1 MPKNRNIPILY
12 AIALLQGLVFYGPIA
27 TLYRQA
33 AGVGLGQIA
42 LIEGLSLAVSLALEL
57 PWGFLAERLGYRRTL
72 VVCSG
77 LYFISKLVFWRA
89 AGFWGFLA
97 ERVLLGVVL
106 AGLSGVDTAVLYL
119 SCPPEQ
125 AHGVFAVYNN
135 LSTAGLLLA
144 AAVYTLCLGENYR
157 LAGALTAV
165 SYGAAALLSLALT
178 EVRPPERAPGRG
190 AAFLA
195 ALRGTLGRRSAL
207 SLLLAAALLSAVH
220 QMVTVFFSQ
229 PQYVGCGMS
238 DAAIGAAYLLTT
250 LCGLLGGL
258 SARLAR
264 RTGERR
270 MTVGL
275 FLLSAVGCAA
285 LALTRWP
292 WLSVGAVVCLRVC
305 FSLFQPL
312 WMQMQNRAV
321 QTADRATALSVNA
334 VVVDGITIAATLL
347 FGAVSETGLPHAMA
361 LGAVLCAAALLL
373 AGRGIDNGGSN
384 S

>member
-1 MPKNRNIPILY
+1 M
-12 AIALLQGLVFYGPIA
+12 ALLQGLVFYGPIA

-42 LIEGLSLAVSLALEL
+42 LIEGVSLAVALALEL
-57 PWGFLAERLGYRRTL
+57 PWGALAERLGYRRTL
-72 VVCSG
+72 VACSG
-77 LYFISKLVFWRA
+77 LYFVSKLVFWRA

-119 SCPPEQ
+119 SCPAEK

-144 AAVYTLCLGENYR
+144 AAVYTLWLGEKYR

-165 SYGAAALLSLALT
+165 SYGAAAALSLALE

-195 ALRGTLGRRSAL
+195 ALRETLGRRAGL
-207 SLLLAAALLSAVH
+207 ALLLGVALLSAVY
-220 QMVTVFFSQ
+220 QMVSVFFSQ
-229 PQYVGCGMS
+229 PQYVRCGMS

-275 FLLSAVGCAA
+275 FLLSGLGCAA
-285 LALTRWP
+285 LALTRAA

-312 WMQMQNRAV
+312 WMQVQNRAV
-321 QTADRATALSVNA
+321 RTDDRATALSVNA
-334 VVVDGITIAATLL
+334 VVVDGVTVGATLL
-347 FGAVSETGLPHAMA
+347 FGAVSETGLPRAMA
-361 LGAVLCAAALLL
+361 LGAGLCAVALVL
-373 AGRGIDNGGSN
+373 AGRGIDNGGPS